1 MMAAAS
7 KYAKSLP
14 PGPRTPPSLQMLR
27 WIREPFA
34 MMSDC
39 RSRFG
44 DAFTLNLPAL
54 PHPVVLVA
62 DPLAVKDVFALGSDQ
77 GHAGK
82 ANAVLKPLVGE
93 HSLLL
98 LDGAE
103 HLRQRKMILPAFHG
117 ERMHGYGRA
126 MMDLTHESI
135 DRWPVGTPFAVH
147 KKMQAVTLQVIL
159 RTIFGMEAGPRFV
172 ELAELL
178 TSALDIATHPLLL
191 LPLLQR
197 DLGRLSPWGRFL
209 RIYEQSSRILR
220 AEIRRGR
227 QAGTTGRTDVLA
239 MMLDARDEAGQ
250 PLSEDEV
257 HDELVTLLIAGHE
270 TTATALAWTLRWLL
284 PDADRL
290 GRLREELASAGGNP
304 QRVAKLALL
313 DATVKEAL
321 RLQPVVPLVGRL
333 LVEPAT
339 FGEVELPANTFVAP
353 AIYLVHRRPS
363 LYPEPACFRPE
374 RFLDDGTS
382 AAAPQRD
389 HTKTD
394 GTSAAAPQR
403 GHTKKDAT
411 SAAAP
416 QRGPTKVAP
425 WEWLPFGGGMR
436 KCVGAAFAMY
446 EMKMALASI
455 LPRVEMRLASERV
468 RVVRRGVT
476 MAPSKGLPVVVTAK
490 RPREA
495 SGARVAA

>member
-1 MMAAAS
+1 MMRNPL

-14 PGPRTPPSLQMLR
+14 PGPRMPPSLQMLR
-27 WIREPFA
+27 WIREPFE
-34 MMSDC
+34 MMADC

-44 DAFTLNLPAL
+44 DAFTLNLTAL
-54 PHPVVLVA
+54 PHPVVLVS
-62 DPLAVKDVFALGSDQ
+62 DPLAVKDVFALGSEQ

-82 ANAVLKPLVGE
+82 ANVVLKPLVGE

-103 HLRQRKMILPAFHG
+103 HLRQRKMMLPAFHG

-135 DRWPVGTPFAVH
+135 DGWPVGTPFAVH

-159 RTIFGMEAGPRFV
+159 RTIFGIEAGPRFV

-197 DLGRLSPWGRFL
+197 DLGPLSPWGRFL
-209 RIYEQSSRILR
+209 RIYERSSRILR

-257 HDELVTLLIAGHE
+257 HDELVTLLVAGHE

-290 GRLREELASAGGNP
+290 GRLREEVVSAGGNP
-304 QRVAKLALL
+304 QRIAKLALL

-353 AIYLVHRRPS
+353 AIYLVHQRPS
-363 LYPEPACFRPE
+363 LYPEPARFRPE
-374 RFLDDGTS
+374 RFLDTKDGTS
-382 AAAPQRD
+382 PASPE
-389 HTKTD
+389 
-394 GTSAAAPQR
+394 R
-403 GHTKKDAT
+403 GHTKM
-411 SAAAP
+411 
-416 QRGPTKVAP
+416 AP

-436 KCVGAAFAMY
+436 KCIGAAFAMY

-455 LPRVEMRLASERV
+455 LPRVEMRLASERIKA
-468 RVVRRGVT
+468 VRRGVT

-490 RPREA
+490 RPRES
-495 SGARVAA
+495 SGARIAA